1 MQAATTKAGLCVL
14 LALRNLHTEL
24 AEVLLTAWEDDA
36 IQVLPVSPSAFTMQ
50 VEKSFWALPGQLHL
64 STGW

>member
-1 MQAATTKAGLCVL
+1 MEAPTTKAGLCVL

-24 AEVLLTAWEDDA
+24 AEVLQTSWEGDA
-36 IQVLPVSPSAFTMQ
+36 IQVLPVSLSALTVQ
-50 VEKSFWALPGQLHL
+50 AEKSFWALLGQLHL